1 MTQTWQVGPDRKGT
15 SSLLPCMHAGVLSQ
29 KAALETTWIMPA
41 DMYLGRREE
50 QEAAELA
57 ALQHQDSIPRSAA
70 PLSCTQ
76 A

>member
-1 MTQTWQVGPDRKGT
+1 
-15 SSLLPCMHAGVLSQ
+15 
-29 KAALETTWIMPA
+29 MPA

-70 PLSCTQ
+70 PLSCTCVSSLKLGISQ
-76 A
+76 QRRKARHQ